1 MRLGLVGLPQ
11 VGKRTL
17 FTLLTGQSPG
27 PERGAEAVPGLAEM
41 RDDRFDNLVEMYNPK
56 KRTPAQ
62 IEFSLLPDLD
72 TDAERNRT
80 FFKLLERVDVICY
93 VARAFEDDTVFHSS
107 GHVDATRDIANFAEE
122 LELMDLLFIEKRL
135 ERIEKVSGRKTDPLV
150 AAKERAALE
159 RMQSHL
165 EEGKT
170 LFSFEVTEEDHRI
183 VGSYPFLTDKPGVV
197 VLNVADE
204 DADALPDGLVETFA
218 PRGFELIPVSAKVE
232 QEISE
237 LDTEERK
244 TFLTDLGIAAPAI
257 DRLTRM
263 CYEALGLISF
273 FTVGEDEVRAWTIRR
288 GASAPQAGR
297 AIHKDIERGFIR
309 TEVINYED
317 LVVLGSEKNVKENGR
332 LMQKGRD
339 HVVEDGEIHHFLFKV

>member
-27 PERGAEAVPGLAEM
+27 PERGAEAVPGLAEV
-41 RDDRFDNLVEMYNPK
+41 RDERFNNLVKMYSPK

-62 IEFSLLPDLD
+62 IEFALLPDLE
-72 TDAERNRT
+72 TDVERNRT

-93 VARAFEDDTVFHSS
+93 VARAFEDDTVFHTV
-107 GHVDATRDIANFAEE
+107 GDVNAKRDIASFAEE

-135 ERIEKVSGRKTDPLV
+135 ERLEKETGKKTDPIV
-150 AAKERAALE
+150 AAQERAVLE
-159 RMQSHL
+159 GMQAHL
-165 EEGKT
+165 EEGRT
-170 LFSFEVTEEDHRI
+170 LFSFEVSEEDHRI
-183 VGSYPFLTDKPGVV
+183 VGSYPFLTDKPVV
-197 VLNVADE
+197 VIVNVADE
-204 DADALPDGLVETFA
+204 AATTLPAGLVETFA
-218 PRGFELIPVSAKVE
+218 PRGFQLIPVSAKVE

-237 LDTEERK
+237 LDAEERT
-244 TFLTDLGIAAPAI
+244 TFLTDLGIEAPAI

-273 FTVGEDEVRAWTIRR
+273 FTVGEDEVRAWTIKR
-288 GASAPQAGR
+288 GSSAPQAGR
-297 AIHKDIERGFIR
+297 AIHKDIEKGFIR

-317 LVVLGSEKNVKENGR
+317 LITLGSEKNVKENGR